1 MRSACTPYKWLAASL
16 RYSWLLRANEVVPLG
31 AAIFSGTLAAGV
43 TGNGA
48 GVGVGLTGA
57 VGVLQ
62 PLIKAKA
69 VALRVNK
76 L

>member
-1 MRSACTPYKWLAASL
+1 MSYKWLAASL
-16 RYSWLLRANEVVPLG
+16 RYSLLLRANEVVPLG

-43 TGNGA
+43 TGTGA
-48 GVGVGLTGA
+48 GVGVGVIGFTGA
-57 VGVLQ
+57 GGLLQ

>member
-1 MRSACTPYKWLAASL
+1 
-16 RYSWLLRANEVVPLG
+16 VGPLG
-31 AAIFSGTLAAGV
+31 TTIFSGTLAAGGTGTFTGNG

-48 GVGVGLTGA
+48 GFMGAGGL
-57 VGVLQ
+57 LQ
-62 PLIKAKA
+62 QLIKDKA

>member
-1 MRSACTPYKWLAASL
+1 L
-16 RYSWLLRANEVVPLG
+16 LLRANEVVTLG

-48 GVGVGLTGA
+48 GGVGVGFTGA
-57 VGVLQ
+57 GGLLQ
-62 PLIKAKA
+62 PLSKAKA
-69 VALRVNK
+69 AALRVNK